1 AKAVALA
8 EARQPAFQTYAQSIA
23 DNAKSLAEGFLTR
36 DATLVTGGTDN
47 HIVLLDV
54 TSFGL
59 TGRQAESALLDAGIV
74 TNRNAIPADPNGAWY
89 TSGIRFGTPA
99 LTTRGFTEAEFD
111 RTAELVVDVLTDTS
125 PQGTSKAKYS
135 LVDATGDWV
144 RAAVGEL
151 LDANPLY
158 PGLNL

>member
-1 AKAVALA
+1 M
-8 EARQPAFQTYAQSIA
+8 
-23 DNAKSLAEGFLTR
+23 
-36 DATLVTGGTDN
+36 
-47 HIVLLDV
+47 
-54 TSFGL
+54 
-59 TGRQAESALLDAGIV
+59 
-74 TNRNAIPADPNGAWY
+74 
-89 TSGIRFGTPA
+89 
-99 LTTRGFTEAEFD
+99 TTRGFTEAEFD

-158 PGLNL
+158 PGQPQASPLNELAATSRSRVRQVHGGGVRWDSSVCPPLRDNSRLPRSRS